1 MALGRPAIP
10 TPNRLD
16 LRATQDSIAAARQRI
31 EFLEAAVNQLQ
42 LVPAGTAAALVQL
55 QAQVAR
61 LLTLAGAGSISPSQF
76 GAQAAGAVLVG
87 PLLGANAVPTF
98 RELEWHFDLPL
109 LTSAPYTSAIEGDEA
124 ILVERYG
131 QILYT
136 TLNDLLALARQDD
149 RNQWFDFDGDATL
162 VPADAGNGLRSTG
175 NSGVQYLTI
184 PEGGFVMG
192 DTVLVHQAGGAQV
205 QFVRPSGLP
214 DLQYRAVYD
223 PRTADENSL
232 VTLRYQGDEQW
243 LLSGD
248 LEAA

>member
-1 MALGRPAIP
+1 MALGRPAISDVK
-10 TPNRLD
+10 NLD
-16 LRATQDSIAAARQRI
+16 VRAVGGAVAAARQRI
-31 EFLEAAVNQLQ
+31 EALEALVTQLQ
-42 LVPAGTAAALVQL
+42 LAPSSTTAALVLL

-61 LLTLAGAGSISPSQF
+61 LLTAVGSGAISPSQF
-76 GAQAAGAVLVG
+76 GAQAPGAVLVG
-87 PLLGANAVPTF
+87 PLTGANAVPTF
-98 RELEWHFDLPL
+98 RGLEWHFDLPL

-149 RNQWFDFDGDATL
+149 RNQWFDFGGDATL
-162 VPADAGNGLRSTG
+162 LPADAGNGLRSTG

-184 PEGGFVMG
+184 PGSGFVMG

-205 QFVRPSGLP
+205 QFVPESGVI
-214 DLQYRAVYD
+214 LQYRAVYN

-232 VTLRYQGDEQW
+232 ATLRYQGEDQW

>member
-1 MALGRPAIP
+1 MPLGRPAISDVK
-10 TPNRLD
+10 NLD
-16 LRATQDSIAAARQRI
+16 VRAVGGAVSAARQRI
-31 EFLEAAVNQLQ
+31 EALEALVAQLQ
-42 LVPAGTAAALVQL
+42 LVPTSTAASIALL

-61 LLTLAGAGSISPSQF
+61 LLTAVGSGAISPSQF
-76 GAQAAGAVLVG
+76 GAQAAGAVLAG
-87 PLLGANAVPTF
+87 PLTGANAVPTF
-98 RELEWHFDLPL
+98 RGLEWHFDLPL

>member
-42 LVPAGTAAALVQL
+42 LVPAGTSAALVQL

-61 LLTLAGAGSISPSQF
+61 LLTAVGSGAISPSQF
-76 GAQAAGAVLVG
+76 GAQAAGAVLAG
-87 PLLGANAVPTF
+87 PLTGANAAPTF

-131 QILYT
+131 QIFYT

-149 RNQWFDFDGDATL
+149 RGQWFDFGGDATL
-162 VPADAGNGLRSTG
+162 MPVDAGNGLRSTG

-184 PEGGFVMG
+184 PGGGFVMG

-205 QFVRPSGLP
+205 QFVPESGVV
-214 DLQYRAVYD
+214 LQYRAVYD

-232 VTLRYQGDEQW
+232 ATLRYQGEDQW

>member
-1 MALGRPAIP
+1 MALGRPAISDVK
-10 TPNRLD
+10 NLEV
-16 LRATQDSIAAARQRI
+16 RAVGGAVAAARQRI
-31 EFLEAAVNQLQ
+31 EAIEAAVSQLQ
-42 LVPAGTAAALVQL
+42 LAPTSTAAAIALL

-61 LLTLAGAGSISPSQF
+61 LLSAVGSGSISPAQF
-76 GAQAAGAVLVG
+76 GPQAAGAVLAG
-87 PLLGANAVPTF
+87 PLGGANAVPTF
-98 RELEWHFDLPL
+98 RDLEWHFDLPL

-149 RNQWFDFDGDATL
+149 RPQWFDFDGDATL

-184 PEGGFVMG
+184 PGSGFVMG

-205 QFVRPSGLP
+205 QFVPVSGVTV
-214 DLQYRAVYD
+214 QYRAVYD
-223 PRTADENSL
+223 PRTADANSL
-232 VTLRYQGDEQW
+232 AVLRCQGPDLW
-243 LLSGD
+243 LLGGD